1 MDVEKIFSLND
12 EEFLKAIYREL
23 LGREADADGLAHF
36 LSILREKRNSKRFV
50 VRVIKNSQEYRT
62 RRAKSALPRRVIQ
75 NKNLNEEELRAG
87 KTILASKP
95 LSFNLDLIGRCNM
108 NPPCSMCTYRRD
120 TAGPRF
126 HPGLTADD
134 LRAFGEPIQLAWD
147 VINCSI
153 GEPLILKD
161 LIPILELLAAWEKPI
176 GLNSNGLALT
186 PELTEKL
193 VPFFEILTIV
203 FSVDAATPET
213 YAKIRGDHFL
223 KVIENIAHYCRRRRE
238 VIPEGAAS
246 KTGLVMLPMRANRH
260 EVSALIR
267 LAAWLGVDVFEL
279 RSLNEIE
286 GDWKVTRDDFVFDY
300 REQMLSNEELQEV
313 FLEAEKTASECG
325 LILDCQYQV
334 SENKTH
340 ETFLPEDK
348 WPGKIKCTQPW
359 HFILPYQN
367 GDTVG
372 CCYMGKSLGNWRVE
386 GLEALWNGERMKRLR
401 GEMAEGKLPEECR
414 NYISCPVVRANIRP
428 SPGQKKWGRS
438 YFFKPKSF
446 LSSLRSN
453 QRKK

>member
-23 LGREADADGLAHF
+23 LGREADTAGLAHF
-36 LSILREKRNSKRFV
+36 LSVLREKRNGRKYV
-50 VRVIKNSQEYRT
+50 VRVIKNSEEYRL
-62 RRAKSALPRRVIQ
+62 RRAKSDLPRRVIQ
-75 NKNLNEEELRAG
+75 NKNLNEEEVQAE

-108 NPPCSMCTYRRD
+108 NPPCSMCTYRREAAD
-120 TAGPRF
+120 PRY

-134 LRAFGEPIQLAWD
+134 LRAFGEPIQLARD

-161 LIPILELLAAWEKPI
+161 LVPILELLAAWEKPI

-186 PELTEKL
+186 PALTEKL

-213 YAKIRGDHFL
+213 YATIRGDHFL
-223 KVIENIAHYCRRRRE
+223 KVIENIAYYCRRRRE

-286 GDWKVTRDDFVFDY
+286 GDWTVKRGDFVFNY
-300 REQMLSNEELQEV
+300 REQMLSNEELQEISN
-313 FLEAEKTASECG
+313 EAERTAAECE

-334 SENKTH
+334 SANKTH
-340 ETFLPEDK
+340 ETFLPEDRR
-348 WPGKIKCTQPW
+348 PGKIKCIQPW

-367 GDTVG
+367 GETAG

-386 GLEALWNGERMKRLR
+386 GLEALWNSERMQNLR
-401 GEMAEGKLPEECR
+401 REMAAGRLPEECR
-414 NYISCPVVRANIRP
+414 NYVSCPVVQANLHQRSRP
-428 SPGQKKWGRS
+428 NKVKGWRRWLGRLNS
-438 YFFKPKSF
+438 APK
-446 LSSLRSN
+446 
-453 QRKK
+453 

>member
-1 MDVEKIFSLND
+1 MDFEKIFSLND

-23 LGREADADGLAHF
+23 LGREADAAGLAHF
-36 LSILREKRNSKRFV
+36 LNVLREKRNGRKYV
-50 VRVIKNSQEYRT
+50 VRVIKNSEEYRL
-62 RRAKSALPRRVIQ
+62 RRANSDLPRRVIQ
-75 NKNLNEEELRAG
+75 NKNFNEEEVRAG
-87 KTILASKP
+87 KTILASKA

-108 NPPCSMCTYRRD
+108 NPPCSMCTYRREAAD
-120 TAGPRF
+120 PRY

-161 LIPILELLAAWEKPI
+161 LVPILELLAAWQKPI

-186 PELTEKL
+186 PALTEKL

-223 KVIENIAHYCRRRRE
+223 QVIENIAYYCRRRRE

-286 GDWKVTRDDFVFDY
+286 GDWTVKRGDFVFNY

-313 FLEAEKTASECG
+313 FFEAERTASECG
-325 LILDCQYQV
+325 LLLDCQYQV
-334 SENKTH
+334 SEIKTH
-340 ETFLPEDK
+340 ETFLPENK
-348 WPGKIKCTQPW
+348 QQGRIKCTQPW

-372 CCYMGKSLGNWRVE
+372 CCYMGRSLGNWRVE
-386 GLEALWNGERMKRLR
+386 GLEALWNGERMQRLR
-401 GEMAEGKLPEECR
+401 REMAEGRLPEECR
-414 NYISCPVVRANIRP
+414 DYVSCPVVQANLHLP
-428 SPGQKKWGRS
+428 SLPKKTKGWRRWLDRLNVP
-438 YFFKPKSF
+438 PK
-446 LSSLRSN
+446 
-453 QRKK
+453 